1 MKLNYNGIEI
11 ECTPQEFI
19 QLVQISFSSNEPVVI
34 KPIDTRLVPSI
45 INSVNNEVDP
55 RVTEYISYLYRA
67 KPDRYTSLGRG
78 PYMIQLL
85 ATGEVFSISKLMKL
99 GRSHQYLVNNTIRR
113 AIDGGCV
120 FIVSGKTDKI
130 DRQNISSVRFAKS
143 TKVQLVQLGS
153 PAEAKYAR
161 DFLSLRTVE
170 AKKSAN
176 SL

>member
-1 MKLNYNGIEI
+1 MKVNYNGIEI
-11 ECTPQEFI
+11 ECTPEEFTR
-19 QLVQISFSSNEPVVI
+19 LVQISASSNDSIVI
-34 KPIDTRLVPSI
+34 KPIDTKVVPSI
-45 INSVNNEVDP
+45 INSVNNELDP
-55 RVTEYISYLYRA
+55 RVAEYISYLYRA
-67 KPDRYTSLGRG
+67 KPDRYTSLGRA

-99 GRSHQYLVNNTIRR
+99 GRAHQYLVNNTIRR

-120 FIVSGKTDKI
+120 FVVSGKTDKI
-130 DRQNISSVRFAKS
+130 DRHNISSVRF
-143 TKVQLVQLGS
+143 TKNTKIQLVQLGS